1 MASKDAGA
9 ENMLFDIEDGDE
21 GDEVNI
27 QGDVDTEVEPVR
39 TASRPSVRSK
49 SIGHLI
55 FLSGHG
61 ADGACWVAGE
71 ACNTERA
78 PGQ

>member
-39 TASRPSVRSK
+39 TA
-49 SIGHLI
+49 
-55 FLSGHG
+55 
-61 ADGACWVAGE
+61 AD
-71 ACNTERA
+71 
-78 PGQ
+78 PGKPTARQFE